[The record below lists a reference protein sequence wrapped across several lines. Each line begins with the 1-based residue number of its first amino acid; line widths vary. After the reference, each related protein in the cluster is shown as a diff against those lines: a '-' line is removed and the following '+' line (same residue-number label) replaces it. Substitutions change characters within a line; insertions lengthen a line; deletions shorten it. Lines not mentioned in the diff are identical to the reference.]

1 MEIMGITSVG
11 SITVICYLI
20 ASFLKQTPL
29 SNKWLPII
37 CGVLGGIL
45 GIVAMAVVRDFPAGD
60 SLTACAVGIVSGF
73 AATGSNQVFKQLTA
87 PDAASSA
94 SGKTNSKK

>member
-20 ASFLKQTPL
+20 ASLIKLTPVN
-29 SNKWLPII
+29 SKWLPII

-45 GIVAMAVVRDFPAGD
+45 GLVAQAVVRDFPAGD
-60 SLTACAVGIVSGF
+60 SLTASAVGIVSGF
-73 AATGSNQVFKQLTA
+73 AATGINQVLKQLSP
-87 PDAASSA
+87 PDAASTA
-94 SGKTNSKK
+94 PGNKK

>member
-11 SITVICYLI
+11 SITVICYLV
-20 ASFLKQTPL
+20 ASLIKQTRVN
-29 SNKWLPII
+29 NKWLPII

-45 GIVAMAVVRDFPAGD
+45 GVVAPAVVRDFPAGD

-73 AATGSNQVFKQLTA
+73 AATGINQVLKQLST
-87 PDAASSA
+87 PDAMSA
-94 SGKTNSKK
+94 PGDKK

>member
-20 ASFLKQTPL
+20 ASLIKQTPVN
-29 SNKWLPII
+29 NKWLPII

-45 GIVAMAVVRDFPAGD
+45 GLVAKAVVRDFPAAD

-73 AATGSNQVFKQLTA
+73 AATGINQVLKQLST
-87 PDAASSA
+87 PDAVSSA
-94 SGKTNSKK
+94 SGNKK